1 MQRYLER
8 PLTQVRRKDRVLVD
22 EEWIDCFLAMS
33 AVGHLAVIH
42 EGQPLLH
49 SNFFWFDGTRVY
61 WHTAQVGKLRAVLEA
76 GVARACFTVT
86 EFGRVLPAGTP
97 FDFSTEYASV
107 VCYGTVRVVADAAEK
122 KYALEGVMG
131 KYAPHLVAGVD
142 YAPMPD
148 ERHRDHERL
157 LPGDR
162 DARRQAQCQAG
173 RIPGLSLSARL
184 IHRRRAGGGPR
195 HDAREGT
202 RMTSAED

>member
-8 PLTQVRRKDRVLVD
+8 PLTQVRRKDRVLADV
-22 EEWIDCFLAMS
+22 EWMDRFLAIS
-33 AVGHLAVIH
+33 AVGHLAVVH

-49 SNFFWFDGTRVY
+49 SNFFWFDGTHVY
-61 WHTAQVGKLRAVLEA
+61 WHTAQVGKLRAVLET

-107 VCYGTVRVVADAAEK
+107 VCYGTVRVVADAVEK

-142 YAPMPD
+142 YEPMPESDIAITSVYCLVIETRVGKHNVKPD
-148 ERHRDHERL
+148 EYPAYPFPHGSFIAAERE
-157 LPGDR
+157 
-162 DARRQAQCQAG
+162 AG
-173 RIPGLSLSARL
+173 RATM
-184 IHRRRAGGGPR
+184 
-195 HDAREGT
+195 REKEL
-202 RMTSAED
+202 A